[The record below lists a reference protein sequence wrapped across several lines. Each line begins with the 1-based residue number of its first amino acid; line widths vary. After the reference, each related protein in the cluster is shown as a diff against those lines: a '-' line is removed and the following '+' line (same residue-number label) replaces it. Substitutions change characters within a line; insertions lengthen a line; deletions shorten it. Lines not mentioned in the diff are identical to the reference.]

1 MSEGN
6 RNRWVICSCFLRYR
20 SDKDK
25 HKCYLQIPLS
35 QTHLDTSTLD
45 RYHIFLDLY
54 EEIHRTMRTY
64 EQVEARIRAETAVKS
79 KKLKDL
85 SEADLLV
92 LKAYGLM

>member
-25 HKCYLQIPLS
+25 HKSYLQIPLN
-35 QTHLDTSTLD
+35 QNPLDAPTLD
-45 RYHIFLDLY
+45 RYHIFLDVY

-64 EQVEARIRAETAVKS
+64 EQVQARISAETAVKS
-79 KKLKDL
+79 KKLNYLTEPDIQ
-85 SEADLLV
+85 V